1 MLNSHLVSGPQIPA
15 KDDNVLGG
23 RASLP
28 GPNKR
33 RRGSKSSRKGGN
45 DNDKK
50 PRSDKSDPG
59 QGVREDSNT
68 SFACPF
74 YKWDATIYGGKG
86 GCSSWG
92 NKSLESLIRY
102 HILDKHRKA
111 NQARIANDEAHYLD
125 DARFKEVEKFKR
137 IKSPGDS
144 KEEQAE
150 NKWKAL
156 YMLLFDISSDAK
168 NDVPDPYFKP
178 KAEPNA
184 LGFSLDDL
192 ERMIGD
198 RITERPS
205 IIPESVDFIRAIAR
219 LESEQARQ
227 KEKVQIAAAVRQ
239 SELKTRIRGIKELRA
254 LQEQKIDAYYKDR
267 INSVRSQYMAIISPG
282 PEFPTQPYHEPPP
295 LPLFD
300 FGAEFDVELSGVVQA
315 SSSETSAERSTLTQ
329 PDIFGESTA
338 GTLDQDDLTTSF
350 GTSLPSQWSGNPS
363 HSMNSCGLCPTK
375 CQDESMW
382 CQGCRSLTNLAVL

>member
-1 MLNSHLVSGPQIPA
+1 LLSSQVGRFLNFE
-15 KDDNVLGG
+15 
-23 RASLP
+23 
-28 GPNKR
+28 
-33 RRGSKSSRKGGN
+33 
-45 DNDKK
+45 KK
-50 PRSDKSDPG
+50 
-59 QGVREDSNT
+59 N
-68 SFACPF
+68 SFC
-74 YKWDATIYGGKG
+74 
-86 GCSSWG
+86 
-92 NKSLESLIRY
+92 
-102 HILDKHRKA
+102 
-111 NQARIANDEAHYLD
+111 
-125 DARFKEVEKFKR
+125 ARFPLPHR
-137 IKSPGDS
+137 T
-144 KEEQAE
+144 
-150 NKWKAL
+150 
-156 YMLLFDISSDAK
+156 DAK

-315 SSSETSAERSTLTQ
+315 SSSETSPERSTLTQ